1 MKLDEMNI
9 NAKYAVIAVNVD
21 ICHWVTLK
29 LGLFFNGFQLVGFRK
44 SILVLEWFWH
54 WIYLYAIMQKE
65 KKRKKR
71 TGSGTID
78 EKKDDAVEQR

>member
-1 MKLDEMNI
+1 
-9 NAKYAVIAVNVD
+9 
-21 ICHWVTLK
+21 
-29 LGLFFNGFQLVGFRK
+29 
-44 SILVLEWFWH
+44 
-54 WIYLYAIMQKE
+54 MQKE